1 MRATLLEIT
10 EFLKIYPEC
19 IGEIFVKTRHG
30 WKEIEDAGITAYD
43 SPVISVKFSNNKIIS
58 GSPDHLL
65 WINGNW
71 KKIKDIKIGDVG
83 ESTTGNVKIIEH
95 KYQDYKM
102 DLYDIQVKDVK
113 EFYANDIVSH
123 NSTMLDALS
132 FVLFGKAHRNINK
145 PQLVNSI
152 NKKGCLVEVDFKIGK
167 NNYHVKRGISPGL
180 FEIYV
185 NGNMLNQTSTSREYQ
200 RILEQNILK
209 LNHKSFH
216 QIVVLGS
223 SSFIPFMQLSQGH
236 RRDVIED
243 LLDIN
248 VFSKMNFILRERN
261 SILKD
266 TIKDISHQIELN
278 ETKREQQKKYIN
290 DLTALNSSHRK
301 EKENQIKKLQD
312 EIEEIQLVNEEKLAI
327 INAQKPDV
335 EKGLKFQHD
344 QKQILLQQNG
354 QIQSDI
360 KAVVKEAKF
369 YETNESC
376 PTCHQELDEQTRDT
390 SIQSAKEKARILS
403 DRKKSI
409 ISKDKQIESE
419 ITRLNAIFETINK
432 IQTEI
437 NSGLS
442 TISANQKSIKTLEG
456 DLHKLNGAS
465 SDLKNAK
472 EELEVSSKTFENLV
486 EKKFTLTDE
495 FQYNTVM
502 VEMLKDTG
510 IKTKVI
516 KQYLPVINKLV
527 NNYLQTLDF
536 FVSFQLDEAFIE
548 EIRSRHRDS
557 FSYDSFSEGEKQ
569 RIDLALLFTW
579 RQVAKM
585 KNSVATN
592 LLILDETFDSS
603 LDHDGVEN
611 LMKILY
617 TLDDDTNV
625 FVISH
630 KGEILEG
637 KFEKKIEFHKEKN
650 FSVMKG

>member
-1 MRATLLEIT
+1 MSSGNNFTEIDFTNAKHTLVV
-10 EFLKIYPEC
+10 
-19 IGEIFVKTRHG
+19 GHNG
-30 WKEIEDAGITAYD
+30 AG
-43 SPVISVKFSNNKIIS
+43 K
-58 GSPDHLL
+58 
-65 WINGNW
+65 
-71 KKIKDIKIGDVG
+71 
-83 ESTTGNVKIIEH
+83 
-95 KYQDYKM
+95 
-102 DLYDIQVKDVK
+102 
-113 EFYANDIVSH
+113 
-123 NSTMLDALS
+123 STMLDALS
-132 FVLFGKAHRNINK
+132 FALFGKAHRNINK
-145 PQLVNSI
+145 PQLINSI
-152 NKKGCLVEVDFKIGK
+152 NKKNCVVEVEFTIGK
-167 NNYHVKRGISPGL
+167 KSYKVIRGISPGI

-248 VFSKMNFILRERN
+248 VFSKMNNILRERN
-261 SILKD
+261 SVLKD
-266 TIKDISHQIELN
+266 TIKDISHKMELN
-278 ETKREQQKKYIN
+278 ETKRDQQKKYIR
-290 DLTALNSSHRK
+290 DLNALNSSHRK
-301 EKENQIKKLQD
+301 EKEQRIVELQKEID
-312 EIEEIQLVNEEKLAI
+312 EIQKENEKRLELVNTL
-327 INAQKPDV
+327 KPEV
-335 EKGLKFQHD
+335 ERGLKFQHD
-344 QKQILLQQNG
+344 QKQTLLQQNG
-354 QIQSDI
+354 QLQSDI

-369 YETNESC
+369 YESNESC
-376 PTCHQELDEQTRDT
+376 PTCHQNLDKETRDT
-390 SIQSAKEKARILS
+390 SIQSAKEKARILA
-403 DRKKSI
+403 DKKKSLVQ
-409 ISKDKQIESE
+409 KGEQIESE
-419 ITRLNAIFETINK
+419 ITRLNAIFETINEN
-432 IQTEI
+432 QTKI

-442 TISANQKSIKTLEG
+442 TISANQKSIRNLEN
-456 DLHKLNGAS
+456 DIHKLEAAS
-465 SDLKNAK
+465 TDLKSAK
-472 EELEVSSKTFENLV
+472 KELEISSKAFENFV
-486 EKKFTLTDE
+486 EEKFTLTDE

-502 VEMLKDTG
+502 AEMLKDTG

-527 NNYLQTLDF
+527 NNYLQVLDF

-579 RQVAKM
+579 RHVAKM

-637 KFEKKIEFHKEKN
+637 KFEKKIEFNKEKN
-650 FSVMKG
+650 FSVMKGA